1 MKRTYITL
9 APIRICD
16 LGGWSDTWFAKHGTV
31 LNIAVSPYAE
41 CRIGVREVP
50 DGEER
55 FFLNI
60 DDYGDRY
67 KVDPHDVTFGRHPLL
82 EACVKSMDIPR
93 GLDVEV
99 TLHSAVPGGSSTG
112 TSAAVTVA
120 LLGALDC
127 IRRTSR
133 MLMPSELA
141 AKAHE
146 VETVLLKQQ
155 SGIQDQICS
164 AYGGISFIE
173 MDAYPHARVSRVP
186 VAPGVLKA
194 LDSRLS
200 LIFLGRPHYSTTV
213 HSEVIEELTEATD
226 GDARLDTLRREA
238 VRGRDALVA
247 GDLKAFGA
255 AMVRNTEA
263 QANLHAALV
272 SDAARKVFEIAK
284 RHGAD
289 GWKVNGAGGDGGSV
303 TILSNGDAKAQEAML
318 REINALGGGIRE
330 LGIRLDDTGLRVIR
344 GA

>member
-1 MKRTYITL
+1 MKHTYIAL

-16 LGGWSDTWFAKHGTV
+16 LGGWSDTWFAKHGSV

-41 CRIGVREVP
+41 CRIEVQEVP
-50 DGEER
+50 EGEER

-93 GLDVEV
+93 GLDIEV

-127 IRRTSR
+127 LSSTSR
-133 MLMPSELA
+133 MMLPRELA

-164 AYGGISFIE
+164 AYGGISFIDMYE
-173 MDAYPHARVSRVP
+173 YPNSRVSHVP

-200 LIFLGRPHYSTTV
+200 LIFLGHPHYSTTV
-213 HSEVIEELTEATD
+213 HSEVIKGLTSTD
-226 GDARLDTLRREA
+226 GGEARLDPLRKEA
-238 VRGRDALVA
+238 IAGRDALIA
-247 GDLKAFGA
+247 GDLKALGK
-255 AMVRNTEA
+255 AMIRNTEA
-263 QANLHAALV
+263 QANLNASLV
-272 SDAARKVFEIAK
+272 SESARKIFEIAN
-284 RHGAD
+284 RYGAD

-303 TILSNGDAKAQEAML
+303 TILSNGDPKAQLEML
-318 REINALGGGIRE
+318 REINAIGNGIRE
-330 LGIRLDDTGLRVIR
+330 LGIRLDNAGLRIIR
-344 GA
+344 G

>member
-1 MKRTYITL
+1 MKQTYIAL

-16 LGGWSDTWFAKHGTV
+16 LGGWADTWFAKHGTV

-41 CRIGVREVP
+41 CRIEVKEVP
-50 DGEER
+50 VGEER
-55 FFLNI
+55 FFFNI

-67 KVDPHDVTFGRHPLL
+67 KVDPHEVTFGRHPLL
-82 EACVKSMDIPR
+82 EACVKAMDVPH

-127 IRRTSR
+127 LSSSAR
-133 MLMPSELA
+133 MMLPRELA

-173 MDAYPHARVSRVP
+173 MDAYPHSRVSHVP

-194 LDSRLS
+194 LDERLS
-200 LIFLGRPHYSTTV
+200 LIFLGHPHYSTSV
-213 HSEVIEELTEATD
+213 HSEVIKGLTASEND
-226 GDARLDTLRREA
+226 DAKLDPLRKTA
-238 VRGRDALVA
+238 VDGRDALLA
-247 GDLKAFGA
+247 GDLKAFGKV
-255 AMVRNTEA
+255 MIRNTEA
-263 QANLHAALV
+263 QANLHPSLV
-272 SDAARKVFEIAK
+272 SETARRIFEIAH
-284 RHGAD
+284 RYGAD

-303 TILSNGDAKAQEAML
+303 TILSDGDSRKQIEML
-318 REINALGGGIRE
+318 REINSLGGGIRE
-330 LGIRLDDTGLRVIR
+330 IGIRLDDSGLRVIH
-344 GA
+344 G